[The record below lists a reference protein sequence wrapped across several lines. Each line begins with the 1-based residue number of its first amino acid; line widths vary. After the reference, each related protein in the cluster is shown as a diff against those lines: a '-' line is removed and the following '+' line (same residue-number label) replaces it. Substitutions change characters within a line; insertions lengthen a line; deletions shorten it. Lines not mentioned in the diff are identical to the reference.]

1 MLVLIL
7 NKSLSAVERNMEDLH
22 CGGSQL
28 GEHNREAGAECT
40 INYHVWPGQARP
52 ISTSRLFA
60 GDT

>member
-7 NKSLSAVERNMEDLH
+7 NKSLSAVEGNMEDLH

-40 INYHVWPGQARP
+40 INYHVCVWP

>member
-7 NKSLSAVERNMEDLH
+7 NKSLSAVEGNMEDLQS
-22 CGGSQL
+22 GGSQQ

-40 INYHVWPGQARP
+40 INYLVWP